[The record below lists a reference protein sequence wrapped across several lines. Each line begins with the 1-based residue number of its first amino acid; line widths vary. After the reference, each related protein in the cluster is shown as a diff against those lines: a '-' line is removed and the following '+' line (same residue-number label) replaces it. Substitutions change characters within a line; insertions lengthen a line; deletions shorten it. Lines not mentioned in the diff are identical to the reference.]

1 MSRLLVLGFCLFL
14 IGCGSINIQK
24 YRRIDTADKSIT
36 VPLGGAGLTG
46 KLKQAL
52 VKNGWRTSV
61 ADGPN
66 ITEGR
71 TGEKTLLKTYGTSI
85 TRYSL
90 KTEWNQ
96 FDWSVP
102 DFDPVYHFDI
112 SVLDN
117 KTGEEVLTASGSLAE
132 KVIVRR
138 FIAALEEQ

>member
-1 MSRLLVLGFCLFL
+1 MSRLLVLGICLFL

-24 YRRIDTADKSIT
+24 YRRIDTANKSIT

-71 TGEKTLLKTYGTSI
+71 TGEKTLLKSYGTSL

-90 KTEWNQ
+90 KTEWSQ
-96 FDWSVP
+96 FDWSI
-102 DFDPVYHFDI
+102 DFDPMYHFDI

-117 KTGEEVLTASGSLAE
+117 KTGEEVLTASGRLAE